1 MDEFVLQ
8 DEVPGAA
15 AQPIA
20 QFVREII
27 EEAGPIMPPG
37 QTHHLDPVPPPLQGL
52 DQVAVVQEPAGQ
64 GVQAAVEDQRYGHVI
79 SSVQAAQATSLSQ
92 IATVTVERL
101 RR

>member
-15 AQPIA
+15 AQPVA
-20 QFVREII
+20 QFVRQIV

-37 QTHHLDPVPPPLQGL
+37 QANHLDPVPPALQGL
-52 DQVAVVQEPAGQ
+52 DQVTVVQEPAGQ
-64 GVQAAVEDQRYGHVI
+64 GVQAAVEDQRNGQVI
-79 SSVQAAQATSLSQ
+79 YSVKAAQATSLSQ
-92 IATVTVERL
+92 IATVTMARL